1 MDSILRAIVVYII
14 LLVIFRL
21 GGKRTLSE
29 TTTFDLVLTLIIS
42 EAVQQAMVDEDNSL
56 TNGLL
61 LVLGLVGF
69 DILMSIAK
77 QRWRSFAK
85 LVEGTSVVVVE
96 DFKKHPKY
104 MAEERVDDTEIL
116 HAARDRFGIKTF
128 DEIAYAIVEPTGDIT
143 IVPKKGA
150 GA

>member
-1 MDSILRAIVVYII
+1 MDSIIRAVVVYLM
-14 LLVIFRL
+14 LLIIFRIA
-21 GGKRTLSE
+21 GKRTLSE

-42 EAVQQAMVDEDNSL
+42 EAIQQAMVDEDNSL

-61 LVLGLVGF
+61 LVLGLIGF

-85 LVEGTSVVVVE
+85 LVEGTSVVIVE
-96 DFKKHPKY
+96 DFKKHKKY
-104 MAEERVDDTEIL
+104 MEEERVDDTEIL
-116 HAARDRFGIKTF
+116 QAARDKFGIKTF
-128 DEIAYAIVEPTGDIT
+128 DEIAYAVVEPTGDIT
-143 IVPKKGA
+143 IIPKKGA